1 MSSCAGKAHEN
12 VTAKTVTIEEGKA
25 MIGTFIVG
33 AIAGGV
39 AAWFWRDEIGR
50 YVDRARARTADSLN
64 AVEKKT
70 EDVIDRAK
78 PQIVSTLRAGRDA
91 IRPSSSTD
99 SAGAG
104 GRYGRAESAAGFGDE
119 GPERTRDRH

>member
-1 MSSCAGKAHEN
+1 
-12 VTAKTVTIEEGKA
+12 

-39 AAWFWRDEIGR
+39 AAWLWRDEIGR
-50 YVDRARARTADSLN
+50 YIDRARVKTADSLQ

-78 PQIVSTLRAGRDA
+78 PQIVSRLRAGRDV
-91 IRPSSSTD
+91 IRPSSSAD
-99 SAGAG
+99 SGEAQAPGLG
-104 GRYGRAESAAGFGDE
+104 QS
-119 GPERTRDRH
+119 ERTRERY

>member
-1 MSSCAGKAHEN
+1 
-12 VTAKTVTIEEGKA
+12 

-33 AIAGGV
+33 AIAGGI

-50 YVDRARARTADSLN
+50 YVDRARKTTADSLQV
-64 AVEKKT
+64 VEQKT

-91 IRPSSSTD
+91 IRPSSRSED
-99 SAGAG
+99 
-104 GRYGRAESAAGFGDE
+104 AAG
-119 GPERTRDRH
+119 R